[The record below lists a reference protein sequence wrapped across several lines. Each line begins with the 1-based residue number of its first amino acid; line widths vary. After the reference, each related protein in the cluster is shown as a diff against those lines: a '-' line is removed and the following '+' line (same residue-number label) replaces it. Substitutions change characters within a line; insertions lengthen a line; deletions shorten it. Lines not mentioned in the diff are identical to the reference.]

1 MSNYRI
7 ITAFLKKYP
16 LFLIVLLMFFIYNG
30 YNQLFG
36 FLPFAVVF
44 FNFLCILCGVV
55 LFYFLFRFLL
65 KTAEKAAI
73 FTFLLTVLML
83 SFGYIHDSM
92 KNYLPGSFIIKYKF
106 LLPILIMLVSILYFC
121 SYYC

>member
-1 MSNYRI
+1 
-7 ITAFLKKYP
+7 
-16 LFLIVLLMFFIYNG
+16 LLMFFIYNG

-65 KTAEKAAI
+65 KMAEKAAI

-83 SFGYIHDSM
+83 GFGYIHDSM
-92 KNYLPGSFIIKYKF
+92 KNYLPGSFIIKYKL